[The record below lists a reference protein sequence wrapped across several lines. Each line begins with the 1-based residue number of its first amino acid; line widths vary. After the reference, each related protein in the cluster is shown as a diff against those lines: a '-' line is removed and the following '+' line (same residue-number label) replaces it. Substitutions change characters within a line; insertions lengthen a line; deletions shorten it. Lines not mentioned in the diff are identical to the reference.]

1 MKFYPL
7 TSSAADAQRL
17 QDEYRQGR
25 QIGKI
30 SLGSEQFF
38 FRSGRKVY
46 YIPYNDICRYFRRV
60 LLVPAKLCCGRG
72 DLEVEHFVICT
83 QEGEVAQIQLPGNRA
98 GKALMECMASLAPHA
113 QTGKPKEEPQDTAAS
128 DDE

>member
-7 TSSAADAQRL
+7 TSSAVDAQRL

-46 YIPYNDICRYFRRV
+46 YIPYNDIC
-60 LLVPAKLCCGRG
+60 GRG

-83 QEGEVAQIQLPGNRA
+83 QEGEVAQIQLPGSRA